1 MITQCVIVKT
11 HCVIKSVFIF
21 PINLRTDRLKIF
33 LPDRQIGKSS
43 KYEKIQCLP
52 GGGCRLQTCRGLAAQ
67 WFDSTLR
74 TLDGTL
80 NCDKQ
85 LDLVMHFFSD
95 VYLLLFSAVIL

>member
-1 MITQCVIVKT
+1 MINYVCMI
-11 HCVIKSVFIF
+11 
-21 PINLRTDRLKIF
+21 
-33 LPDRQIGKSS
+33 
-43 KYEKIQCLP
+43 LP
-52 GGGCRLQTCRGLAAQ
+52 GGECRLQTCRGLASQ

-95 VYLLLFSAVIL
+95 VYLLLFSAVIFMNIR